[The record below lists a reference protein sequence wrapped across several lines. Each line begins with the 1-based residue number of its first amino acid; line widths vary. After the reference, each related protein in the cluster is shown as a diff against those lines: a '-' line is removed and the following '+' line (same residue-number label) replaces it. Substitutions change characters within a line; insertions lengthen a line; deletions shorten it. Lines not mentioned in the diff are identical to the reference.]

1 MIEPKQIAEFA
12 IFSGVAFNHL
22 AKIAEFVE
30 VMKFGSGETVFEEG
44 TEAAN
49 LYGVISGEVDL
60 ILIARDDQLKT
71 DVEYEKYAHSK
82 IETVERQITV
92 DFIGPGEIFGWSA
105 LSPTGF
111 YTSKAVCSEPTVV
124 FAIGSKNLKAF
135 FNKNPQIGYPFME
148 RLAAVI
154 SSRLANRTDKLIEGW
169 IQAFAINK
177 I

>member
-1 MIEPKQIAEFA
+1 MIEPKQISEFA
-12 IFSGVAFNHL
+12 IFSGITLNHL
-22 AKIAEFVE
+22 AEIAEHVE
-30 VMKFGSGETVFEEG
+30 VTEFDSGETVFEEG

-71 DVEYEKYAHSK
+71 DVEYEEYAHSEV
-82 IETVERQITV
+82 ETVERQITV
-92 DFIGPGEIFGWSA
+92 DSIGPGEIFGWSA

-111 YTSKAVCSEPTVV
+111 YTSKAVCSEPTRV
-124 FAIGSKNLKAF
+124 FAIGAKTLKAF
-135 FNKNPQIGYPFME
+135 FNKNPHVGYPFME

-169 IQAFAINK
+169 IQAFAVDRI
-177 I
+177 